1 MASLGAFAAVPDK
14 EALSSIM
21 AKVQAITKLPITT
34 SASTAPSTTT
44 SPPAPAPVSS
54 YREAPVSYQGQEDY
68 QQQQPQQQQPVS
80 PSANSNEV
88 ANSGNNS
95 YASDPPS
102 TVRACKVD
110 PMFLSNVEGM
120 VTSVSNK
127 IVLVQFFNGVQWRL
141 AKFSPGMNT
150 GNLYFEHQFVVLD
163 YRRSSDPLSCIHVV
177 CLLSCSGTVSFL
189 AKIGIVLGGGKWQSF

>member
-1 MASLGAFAAVPDK
+1 MLYLSKVNVVSSNVSSTISSGGTGEGETPIGVLPPSSSLGAFAAVPDT

-34 SASTAPSTTT
+34 SASTAPSTTA

-54 YREAPVSYQGQEDY
+54 YREAPVSYQGQEHY
-68 QQQQPQQQQPVS
+68 QQQQPQQTQQLQQQQPVS
-80 PSANSNEV
+80 PSAHSNEV

-150 GNLYFEHQFVVLD
+150 GNLEVYF
-163 YRRSSDPLSCIHVV
+163 
-177 CLLSCSGTVSFL
+177 
-189 AKIGIVLGGGKWQSF
+189 